1 MCMCEN
7 LPIED
12 EGDLRLCETS
22 RVIRPK
28 RQTGRVCSVE
38 FALIV
43 CCNSRFEMVS

>member
-1 MCMCEN
+1 MCACVRTYLE
-7 LPIED
+7 E
-12 EGDLRLCETS
+12 ERDLRLCETS